1 MDRID
6 RYKEFLSKKKNFRED
21 MIIIFLFLFLFS
33 ENFHNNIIMQ

>member
-6 RYKEFLSKKKNFRED
+6 RYKEILSKKKNFRED

-33 ENFHNNIIMQ
+33 ENFDNNIIMQ